1 MQLIKTKSLSGPNV
15 WGLCP
20 VMEATIELGGS
31 DDSLP
36 TASASLRQQIG
47 SWIPALK
54 PHPNG
59 VSGAQSRNGLDLV
72 HNLALVTLELQR
84 LAGAPASFSKVVES
98 RHPSV
103 YLAAF
108 EYVEEQLA
116 RECLEVACEM
126 VQAIAAGRTI
136 DSAGTLERLRAT
148 AGREMLGPSTNSIVQ
163 AARARNIPAIRLD
176 ECSLVQLGHGRAQHR
191 IRAAETDRT
200 LATAE
205 GIAQDK
211 EVTRTLLQAVGVPV
225 PRGFT
230 VTDAEEAW
238 YTAVEYVGLPVVV
251 KPRYGN
257 QGRGVAADLSTSEQ
271 VKAAFEAARKE
282 DADVIVEKFAPGQDY
297 RLLVVNGKVVA
308 ASRRE
313 PAHVIGDGRSSVQQ
327 LVDEKNRDPRRGDD
341 HATALSKLVLDEI
354 ALQVLGEQG
363 CTPGSVPASGER
375 VLIRRNANLSTGG
388 TATDVTESVCPEI
401 AEHAVA
407 AASAVGLDVAGID
420 VIAGDIS
427 LPLEQQNGVI
437 VEVNAAPGLRM
448 HLSPSE
454 GTPRDVGGAIVEML
468 FPDGG
473 NGRIPIAAVTG
484 TNGKT
489 TVTRFLAH
497 LAKGKDHFV
506 GMTCTD
512 GIFLN
517 GRRISS
523 DDCSG
528 PISAG
533 LVLMNPKVDV
543 AVFETARGGIL
554 RAGLGFDRCQV
565 AVVTNIA
572 DGDHLG
578 QNGVETA
585 EELAH
590 VKATIVRAVAPEGAA
605 VLNAADPLVAAMAAG
620 CPGRIVYFAL
630 DGNDPVILRHRAS
643 GGAAVFVRD
652 RAIVMAEGASEEV
665 LLGLEQVPITFQG
678 RVGFEAENTLAALAG
693 AWALGIPKPVLA
705 ERAMSFTTG
714 IDEVPGRMNVFTLR
728 GGTVILDYGHNA
740 AALRAM
746 TAALEAFPHRR
757 RSAVYSMAGDRR
769 DSDLI
774 HVGELLGDAFDIVF
788 IYDPYTI
795 RDRAPGEIPALI
807 RQGVERGA
815 RTREIIDVPN
825 PAQALR
831 AALDRV
837 EDGDLLVM
845 QPDDIDEATA
855 LVRTYLGQLT
865 ELVGERKAT

>member
-1 MQLIKTKSLSGPNV
+1 MRLLKTKSLPGPNV

-20 VMEATIELGGS
+20 VIEATIELGGS

-36 TASASLRQQIG
+36 AASAWLRQQVG
-47 SWIPALK
+47 TWIPDLK

-59 VSGAQSRNGLDLV
+59 AAATKSRNGLDLLHDLV
-72 HNLALVTLELQR
+72 LVTLALQKI
-84 LAGAPASFSKVVES
+84 AGAPASFSKVVGT
-98 RHPSV
+98 RQPGV
-103 YLAAF
+103 YMAAF

-116 RECLEVACEM
+116 RECLDAACEL
-126 VQAIAAGRTI
+126 VQAVAARQTI
-136 DSAGTLERLRAT
+136 DPAGTMERLRAT
-148 AGREMLGPSTNSIVQ
+148 AGSRMLGPSTNSIVQ
-163 AARARNIPAIRLD
+163 AARARNTPAIRLD
-176 ECSLVQLGHGRAQHR
+176 ECSLVQLGHGKAQRR

-205 GIAQDK
+205 AVAQDK

-230 VTDAEEAW
+230 VTDAEDAW

-271 VKAAFEAARKE
+271 VKTAFEAARKE
-282 DADVIVEKFAPGQDY
+282 GEEVIVEKFAPGQDF

-313 PAHVIGDGRSSVQQ
+313 PAHVIGNGRSTVRE

-354 ALQVLGEQG
+354 ALQVLAEQG
-363 CTPGSVPASGER
+363 CTPVSVPASGER

-401 AEHAVA
+401 AGHAVA
-407 AASAVGLDVAGID
+407 AASIVGLDVAGID
-420 VIAGDIS
+420 VIARDIS
-427 LPLEQQNGVI
+427 LPLEEQNGVI

-448 HLSPSE
+448 HLFPSE

-468 FPDGG
+468 FPNGG

-497 LAKGKDHFV
+497 LAKGEGHFV

-517 GRRISS
+517 GRRIST

-554 RAGLGFDRCQV
+554 RAGLGFDRCHV

-578 QNGVETA
+578 QSGVETA
-585 EELAH
+585 EDLAH
-590 VKATIVRAVAPEGAA
+590 VKATVVRAVSPEGAA
-605 VLNAADPLVAAMAAG
+605 VLNAADPLVASMATD

-630 DGNDPVILRHRAS
+630 DGDNPVIARHRNS

-652 RAIVMAEGASEEV
+652 REIVIAEGASEEV

-678 RVGFEAENTLAALAG
+678 RVGFEAENALAALAG
-693 AWALGIPKPVLA
+693 AWALGVPKPELV
-705 ERAMSFTTG
+705 ERATSFTTG
-714 IDEVPGRMNVFTLR
+714 IDEVPGRMNVFSLR

-746 TAALEAFPHRR
+746 TAAMEAFPHRR
-757 RSAVYSMAGDRR
+757 RSAVYAMAGDRR

-774 HVGELLGDAFDIVF
+774 HVGELLGNAFDTVVL
-788 IYDPYTI
+788 YDPYTI

-815 RTREIIDVPN
+815 RTREIVDVPN
-825 PAQALR
+825 PAEALR

-837 EDGDLLVM
+837 EYGDLLVM
-845 QPDDIDEATA
+845 QPDDIDEAIG
-855 LVRTYLGQLT
+855 LVRTYLSQVP
-865 ELVGERKAT
+865 ERVGERAAR

>member
-1 MQLIKTKSLSGPNV
+1 MRLLKTKSLPGPNV

-20 VMEATIELGGS
+20 VIETTIELGGS

-36 TASASLRQQIG
+36 AASARLRQQIV
-47 SWIPALK
+47 SWIPDRKTHA
-54 PHPNG
+54 NG
-59 VSGAQSRNGLDLV
+59 AGGAGSRSGSDLI
-72 HNLALVTLELQR
+72 HDLAHVALELQN
-84 LAGAPASFSKVVES
+84 LAGAPASFSKVVET
-98 RHPSV
+98 RQPGV
-103 YLAAF
+103 FTAAF

-116 RECLEVACEM
+116 RECLDAACEM
-126 VQAIAAGRTI
+126 VQAVAAGHAI
-136 DSAGTLERLRAT
+136 DPAGTMERLRAT
-148 AGREMLGPSTNSIVQ
+148 AGRQMLGPSTNSIVQ

-176 ECSLVQLGHGRAQHR
+176 QCSLVQLGHGKAQHR

-230 VTDAEEAW
+230 VADVEDAW

-257 QGRGVAADLSTSEQ
+257 QGRGVAADLSTYDQ

-282 DADVIVEKFAPGQDY
+282 GEEVIVEKFAPGQDY

-313 PAHVIGDGRSSVQQ
+313 PAHVTGDGRSTVQE
-327 LVDEKNRDPRRGDD
+327 LVDEKNRDPRRGDE

-363 CTPGSVPASGER
+363 YTPGSVPANGER

-407 AASAVGLDVAGID
+407 AAAVVGLDVAGID
-420 VIAGDIS
+420 VIAGDIA
-427 LPLEQQNGVI
+427 LPLEQQSGVI

-468 FPDGG
+468 FPNGG
-473 NGRIPIAAVTG
+473 DGRIPIAAVTG

-497 LAKGKDHFV
+497 LAKGKGHFV

-512 GIFLN
+512 GIFLD

-533 LVLMNPKVDV
+533 LVLMNPNVDV

-554 RAGLGFDRCQV
+554 RAGLGFDRCRV

-578 QNGVETA
+578 QSGVETA
-585 EELAH
+585 EDLAH
-590 VKATIVRAVAPEGAA
+590 VKATVVRAVSPEGAA
-605 VLNAADPLVAAMAAG
+605 VLNAADPLVAAMAAD

-630 DGNDPVILRHRAS
+630 DENNPVIVRHREG
-643 GGAAVFVRD
+643 GGAAVFVRG
-652 RAIVMAEGASEEV
+652 REIVMAEGASEEV

-678 RVGFEAENTLAALAG
+678 RVGFEAENALAALAG
-693 AWALGIPKPVLA
+693 AWALGIPKSVLA
-705 ERAMSFTTG
+705 ERALSFTTG
-714 IDEVPGRMNVFTLR
+714 IDEVPGRMNVFALR

-774 HVGELLGDAFDIVF
+774 HVGELLGDAFDTVF

-815 RTREIIDVPN
+815 RTREIVDVPN
-825 PAQALR
+825 PAESLR

-837 EDGDLLVM
+837 DADDLLVM
-845 QPDDIDEATA
+845 QPDDIDEAIG
-855 LVRTYLGQLT
+855 LVRTYLSQVP
-865 ELVGERKAT
+865 ERVGDREAR

>member
-1 MQLIKTKSLSGPNV
+1 M
-15 WGLCP
+15 
-20 VMEATIELGGS
+20 
-31 DDSLP
+31 
-36 TASASLRQQIG
+36 
-47 SWIPALK
+47 
-54 PHPNG
+54 H
-59 VSGAQSRNGLDLV
+59 DLARV
-72 HNLALVTLELQR
+72 ALELQK
-84 LAGAPASFSKVVES
+84 LAGAPASFSKAVET
-98 RHPSV
+98 RQPGV

-108 EYVEEQLA
+108 ESVEEQLA
-116 RECLEVACEM
+116 RECLDAACEM
-126 VQAIAAGRTI
+126 VQAVAAGQAI
-136 DSAGTLERLRAT
+136 EPAGTIERLRAT
-148 AGREMLGPSTNSIVQ
+148 AGSRMLGPSTNSIVQ
-163 AARARNIPAIRLD
+163 AARLRNIPAVRLD
-176 ECSLVQLGHGRAQHR
+176 DCSLVQLGHGRAQRR

-211 EVTRTLLQAVGVPV
+211 EVTRALLQAVGVPV

-230 VTDAEEAW
+230 VTDAEDAW

-257 QGRGVAADLSTSEQ
+257 QGRGVAADLSTCEQ

-282 DADVIVEKFAPGQDY
+282 GEDVIVEKFAPGQDY
-297 RLLVVNGKVVA
+297 RLLVVDGQVVA
-308 ASRRE
+308 AARRE
-313 PAHVIGDGRSSVQQ
+313 PAHVMGDGHSTVQE

-354 ALQVLGEQG
+354 ALRVLGEQG
-363 CTPGSVPASGER
+363 YTPGSVPAGGER

-401 AEHAVA
+401 AGHAVA
-407 AASAVGLDVAGID
+407 AAAMVGLDVAGID

-448 HLSPSE
+448 HLAPSE

-468 FPDGG
+468 FPNGG

-489 TVTRFLAH
+489 TVTRYLAH
-497 LAKGKDHFV
+497 LAKGEGRFV

-533 LVLMNPKVDV
+533 LVLMNPNVDV

-554 RAGLGFDRCQV
+554 RAGLGFDRCRV

-578 QNGVETA
+578 QGGVETA
-585 EELAH
+585 EELAY
-590 VKATIVRAVAPEGAA
+590 VKATVVRAVSPDGAA
-605 VLNAADPLVAAMAAG
+605 VLNAADPLVAAMAAD

-630 DGNDPVILRHRAS
+630 DGNNPVIVRHRDG
-643 GGAAVFVRD
+643 GGAAVFVKGRN
-652 RAIVMAEGASEEV
+652 IVVAEGVAEEV

-678 RVGFEAENTLAALAG
+678 RVGFETENALAALAG
-693 AWALGIPKPVLA
+693 AWALGVPKSVLA
-705 ERAMSFTTG
+705 RRALSFTTG
-714 IDEVPGRMNVFTLR
+714 IDEVPGRMNVFSLR

-774 HVGELLGDAFDIVF
+774 HVGELLGDAFDTVF
-788 IYDPYTI
+788 LYYPYTI

-825 PAQALR
+825 PAQSLK

-837 EDGDLLVM
+837 EAGDLLVM
-845 QPDDIDEATA
+845 QPDDIDEATG
-855 LVRTYLGQLT
+855 LVRTYLRQ
-865 ELVGERKAT
+865 EPERESE